1 MLSRWLISWRM
12 SNFLFSSVSTPWT
25 STPKITEAFNSTN
38 FFSPDYRAFK
48 NVPACNGRAREGRK
62 VDQEP
67 ELVLGCASLVRSH
80 SLALC
85 FTHSKSFY
93 YRTQNFS
100 RTIANNKISWRNYRF
115 FTSSLPFCSF
125 LAVKSVGL
133 GPFVKRISTSIM
145 LNFFFST
152 SKSFLANKFPE

>member
-1 MLSRWLISWRM
+1 MIDIVRM
-12 SNFLFSSVSTPWT
+12 SNFCSFSSVSTPRF
-25 STPKITEAFNSTN
+25 SPLEITEAFNSTN
-38 FFSPDYRAFK
+38 FSSPTI
-48 NVPACNGRAREGRK
+48 VPSKMCLHVMAAPEKEENRARNRAGFRMC
-62 VDQEP
+62 
-67 ELVLGCASLVRSH
+67 LVSSRSH

-115 FTSSLPFCSF
+115 FTSSSPSCSF

-133 GPFVKRISTSIM
+133 GPFVKWISTSIT
-145 LNFFFST
+145 LNVFLNT
-152 SKSFLANKFPE
+152 LVSFLINQFPG